1 MNSLLKIKEL
11 IDELTKIVELPQN
24 PTTQDKKARA
34 EVTQE
39 AFKFLEK
46 IEIYYQ
52 LPAFKE
58 DSKN

>member
-11 IDELTKIVELPQN
+11 IDEITESVELPQN
-24 PTTQDKKARA
+24 PTTQDKKAKA

-46 IEIYYQ
+46 IEDYYK
-52 LPAFKE
+52 LPSFAK
-58 DSKN
+58 DSKK